1 MTDVPSPGT
10 PASLPA
16 TAIALRELLDLLA
29 AGASAEQLAGPAARA
44 RTTGASGVAWLAEA
58 TEAALSVRRT
68 LDQHRRREAEL
79 AALFDTAS
87 DLAALRGL
95 DAVLRAIVRRA
106 RTLLGTD
113 VAYLTLNDPAAHDTY
128 MRVTDGSVSAT
139 FQQLRLRMGDGLG
152 GLVAQTARPYAS
164 QDYRT
169 DHRFRHTGAID
180 RGVGE
185 EGLRGILGVPLRL
198 GDRVIG
204 VLFAADRAPRD
215 FTPDAIA
222 LLASLADHAAVAID
236 GARLMEETR
245 SALVGLKAANAT
257 ARAHSEA
264 LRRASDAHDR
274 LTELV
279 LRGGEVGEVAA
290 AIAALLDGS
299 LSIHDTDGTEL
310 ARVGAGPAAPPA
322 LGLAE
327 SRTSGRAAYHDGA
340 WTCAVLAGSELL
352 GTLVLTGRAGP
363 AGPHE
368 APVEADAEAARGG
381 PLSDADLRLFERAA
395 LVTALLLL
403 LHRSVAETED
413 RVRGE
418 LLDDLL
424 TAAPPGRRGTGS
436 LALRAKRL
444 GVDLAASHA
453 VVVLDC
459 DPPVRSQLV
468 ADVARRARTLGGLAG
483 TREGLVVLIAP
494 ARPGELARDLAQHL
508 TRTLASPVT
517 VGAAGPATGAEE
529 FPHAHSEARRCLN
542 ALHAL
547 GRTGDGAD
555 LTELGFL
562 GVLLGDRSDVAAY
575 TGRVLG
581 PVQNYDEERGTEL
594 IRTLEAYFAHGGS
607 LSRAKD
613 ALHVHVNTVTQRLER
628 VGRLLGP
635 DWNSPARALELQL
648 ALRLNRLAGG
658 RAGAG
663 ENSAP
668 TLPLQ
673 GRGELRD
680 QPPRTRTSPGQPRGE
695 RLR

>member
-1 MTDVPSPGT
+1 MTDVPSPDVPSPGVT
-10 PASLPA
+10 SAPATLPA
-16 TAIALRELLDLLA
+16 AASALRELLDLLA
-29 AGASAEQLAGPAARA
+29 AGAPAEQLAGPAARA
-44 RTTGASGVAWLAEA
+44 RAADASGAAWLAEA

-79 AALFDTAS
+79 AALFDTAG
-87 DLAALRGL
+87 DLAALRDL

-106 RTLLGTD
+106 RTLLGAD
-113 VAYLTLNDPAAHDTY
+113 VAYLTLNDPAAHNTY
-128 MRVTDGSVSAT
+128 MRVTDGSVSAA

-164 QDYRT
+164 RDYRT

-180 RGVGE
+180 SGVGE

-198 GDRVIG
+198 GDEVIG
-204 VLFAADRAPRD
+204 VLYAADREPRD
-215 FTPDAIA
+215 FTPDTIA
-222 LLASLADHAAVAID
+222 LLGSLADHAAVAID

-245 SALVGLKAANAT
+245 AALVGLEAANAT

-290 AIAALLDGS
+290 AIAALLDGN

-310 ARVGAGPAAPPA
+310 ARVGEGPAAPPA
-322 LGLAE
+322 RGLAE
-327 SRTSGRAAYHDGA
+327 SRANGRAAYHDGA
-340 WTCAVLAGSELL
+340 WTCAVLAGAELL

-363 AGPHE
+363 DGTTGTNRTNGPTGSPAGTTDSPAGE
-368 APVEADAEAARGG
+368 GG
-381 PLSDADLRLFERAA
+381 SLSDADLRLFERAG

-453 VVVLDC
+453 VAVLDC
-459 DPPVRSQLV
+459 DPPVRSRLA
-468 ADVARRARTLGGLAG
+468 ADIARRARALGGLAG

-494 ARPGELARDLAQHL
+494 ARPGELARDLAQQL
-508 TRTLASPVT
+508 SRTLGSPVT
-517 VGAAGPATGAEE
+517 VGAAGPATGPAD

-547 GRTGDGAD
+547 GRTGDGSD

-575 TGRVLG
+575 VGRVLG
-581 PVQNYDEERGTEL
+581 VVQDYDEERGTEL
-594 IRTLEAYFAHGGS
+594 IRTLEAYYAHGGS

-628 VGRLLGP
+628 VGRLLGA

-648 ALRLNRLAGG
+648 ALRLHRLAASGP
-658 RAGAG
+658 
-663 ENSAP
+663 EQAP
-668 TLPLQ
+668 GP
-673 GRGELRD
+673 
-680 QPPRTRTSPGQPRGE
+680 
-695 RLR
+695 